1 MPKFKT
7 MRGAIKAHEAA
18 GGYFF
23 SQGALDFFTGQIH
36 HDTYQPETG
45 LFITSEIMGLDDDV
59 PRTYAVRHIYLN
71 NPIRIESMPERYE
84 TLQQARDS
92 LLQAH
97 RNMLSEGLV

>member
-23 SQGALDFFTGQIH
+23 IKGALDFFTGQIH

-45 LFITSEIMGLDDDV
+45 LFITSEVMGLDDDV
-59 PRTYAVRHIYLN
+59 PRTYAVRRIYLDS
-71 NPIRIESMPERYE
+71 PIRISSLGERHD
-84 TLQQARDS
+84 TLQQAQAA

-97 RNMLSEGLV
+97 NGMLQGS